1 MGLRVTESLII
12 MKKYLLLFLAL
23 VATTSADPLAETP
36 KKVEKPYDKLIK
48 GDWVHQEAPLAEDGL
63 PFWIYGDRKL
73 KRGKKSPLLI
83 VLHGR
88 RNNAKLG
95 QEFKV
100 QSIASLWAKKANYK
114 ENPCFVVQPYYP
126 PKGGWEKIPE
136 QLDETIK
143 HLASHLPI
151 DLERVYLFGFS
162 NGGQGTFQALA
173 RQPEWYAGAVTVA
186 GPVSPKSVVGKIKAP
201 VWCWVGGNDTD
212 LNKNVRLPELA
223 KKLQAEDDR
232 VRLNVVPNAGHN
244 VIPQSIGTEKVRNWL
259 FEQRL
264 EQK

>member
-1 MGLRVTESLII
+1 
-12 MKKYLLLFLAL
+12 MKKHLLLLLAAI
-23 VATTSADPLAETP
+23 ATASADPLPETP
-36 KKVEKPYDKLIK
+36 TKAEKPYDRLIK
-48 GDWVHQEAPLAEDGL
+48 GDWIHQEKPLAENGL

-88 RNNAKLG
+88 RNKAKPN
-95 QEFKV
+95 EAFKV
-100 QSIASLWAKKANYK
+100 QSIASLWTKKENYK
-114 ENPCFVVQPYYP
+114 ENPCFVIQPYYP

-136 QLDETIK
+136 QLDATIQ
-143 HLASHLPI
+143 HLANHLPI

-173 RQPEWYAGAVTVA
+173 RQPEWFAGAVTVA

-212 LNKNVRLPELA
+212 LKKNIRLPELA
-223 KKLQAEDDR
+223 KKLQEVDDR
-232 VRLNVVPNAGHN
+232 VKLNVVPNASHY
-244 VIPQSIGTEKVRNWL
+244 VIPQSIGTENVRTWL

-264 EQK
+264 EKK